1 MGEGQATY
9 EKVYKLVMLGD
20 EAVGKTSLIIQHTE
34 HRFSESYKMTIGTDI
49 SARLIEVE
57 EKKGTKT
64 NVYLIIWD
72 IGGQEKYRI
81 LRESYLRG
89 ASGALLVFDVTNKR
103 SFMNIYEWKEEVK
116 RFCGGDIP
124 MLLLGNKID
133 LKENRVVEQ
142 AEGEKLAKE
151 FGIEYLET
159 SAKSGTNVDK
169 AFNRIVQLIL
179 KNIQV

>member
-1 MGEGQATY
+1 MSEY

-49 SARLIEVE
+49 SAKLIQVE
-57 EKKGTKT
+57 EQKGTKT

-89 ASGALLVFDVTNKR
+89 ASGALLVFDITNKNTYH
-103 SFMNIYEWKEEVK
+103 SIYNWVDETKK
-116 RFCGGDIP
+116 FCGKDIP
-124 MLLLGNKID
+124 MLLLGNKVD
-133 LKENRVVEQ
+133 LESERDVSIEDGDKM
-142 AEGEKLAKE
+142 AKE
-151 FGIEYLET
+151 LNVEYVET
-159 SAKSGTNVDK
+159 SAKSGEKVDK
-169 AFNRIVQLIL
+169 AFNSMVKLIL
-179 KNIQV
+179 GTR